1 MRVQKVSSQVAWSE
15 REGKLRSA
23 KRSAAALVATLAA
36 LLLSLSSNVYGAR
49 QTYIQ
54 RIEQENA
61 AQKLAGQAHAED
73 LLSQDWKRWTAADCN
88 VILTYSKWVMSW
100 PYLKVQLRSAL
111 PIREALLRQLQFEK
125 HYDSMNPEQRLAFDQ
140 KNPPGMLETEND
152 PILLYI
158 EHDVTY
164 SGREG
169 NGSVNSPQQTALELS
184 DGTLVMPIKTEA
196 LEFEGE
202 SKIVYS
208 FPRVINGK
216 PVLTADDQNL
226 KFVFGKSLV
235 AGRRILPLQDPKK
248 FRIAK
253 DPNDVR
259 LSFRSAELMYNG
271 KLEY

>member
-1 MRVQKVSSQVAWSE
+1 MISNT
-15 REGKLRSA
+15 
-23 KRSAAALVATLAA
+23 KRSWLLPVATLVA
-36 LLLSLSSNVYGAR
+36 LLFSLGSSLYGAR

-61 AQKLAGQAHAED
+61 AEKRAGQAHAAE
-73 LLSQDWKRWTAADCN
+73 LLTHDWKRWTATDCD

-111 PIREALLRQLQFEK
+111 PIRQALLRQLQIEK
-125 HYDSMNPEQRLAFDQ
+125 HYDTMNPEQGLAFDQ
-140 KNPPGMLETEND
+140 KNPSEMLESEND

-158 EHDVTY
+158 EHDVAY

-169 NGSVNSPQQTALELS
+169 HESVSSPQQAAFELT
-184 DGTLVMPIKTEA
+184 DGTLVMPVKTEA
-196 LEFEGE
+196 LGWVDNI
-202 SKIVYS
+202 KILYS

-216 PVLTADDQNL
+216 PALAGDDQNL
-226 KFVFGKSLV
+226 KFVFGKPLA
-235 AGRRILPLQDPKK
+235 AGGRILPLQDPKK

-253 DPNDVR
+253 YPNDVR
-259 LSFRSAELMYNG
+259 LSFRAADLMYNG